1 MRPAPL
7 RSLAVVSREGL
18 SLALLRGGVWCPLLF
33 VVAPAMILRYL
44 TWIGCDCMQE
54 GLTLALS
61 EARPVVETLRDKVV
75 SGVRVV
81 RAVGMRLALAAALT
95 LPAFAEDTGGGSS
108 DLNTVISAT
117 DTITTMVG
125 KAWDLT
131 LSNPLTRTYVAGGLL
146 ATGIGFLVYLRRSSK
161 H

>member
-1 MRPAPL
+1 MR
-7 RSLAVVSREGL
+7 RESL
-18 SLALLRGGVWCPLLF
+18 SLAFVRGGVCCSLF
-33 VVAPAMILRYL
+33 SFTAPAVIRRYF
-44 TWIGCDCMQE
+44 TWIGVSCMQD

-61 EARPVVETLRDKVV
+61 KARPMAATLRQKVV

-81 RAVGMRLALAAALT
+81 RAVGMRLALAVALT
-95 LPAFAEDTGGGSS
+95 LPAFAGESGSS

>member
-1 MRPAPL
+1 MQE
-7 RSLAVVSREGL
+7 VL
-18 SLALLRGGVWCPLLF
+18 SLAL
-33 VVAPAMILRYL
+33 
-44 TWIGCDCMQE
+44 
-54 GLTLALS
+54 S
-61 EARPVVETLRDKVV
+61 EVRPVAATLRDKVV

-95 LPAFAEDTGGGSS
+95 LPALASPNEGSGSGSS

-131 LSNPLTRTYVAGGLL
+131 LSNPLTRTYVAAGLL

>member
-1 MRPAPL
+1 MR
-7 RSLAVVSREGL
+7 RESL
-18 SLALLRGGVWCPLLF
+18 SLAFVRGGVCCSLLSF
-33 VVAPAMILRYL
+33 TAPAVIRRYF
-44 TWIGCDCMQE
+44 TWIGVSCMQD

-61 EARPVVETLRDKVV
+61 KARPMAATLRQKVV

-81 RAVGMRLALAAALT
+81 RAMGMRLMVAAALT
-95 LPAFAEDTGGGSS
+95 LPVFASDTGGGGSS
-108 DLNTVISAT
+108 DLTTVISAT

-146 ATGIGFLVYLRRSSK
+146 ATGIGFLVALRRSSRR
-161 H
+161 